1 MVRYALR
8 IEYDGTPFVGWQI
21 QAEGL
26 TVQGCLVEAI
36 ARMSGERVNVQ
47 GAGRTDSGV
56 HALGQVAHFDLVRP
70 FAPGKV
76 QDALNYHLKPAP
88 IAITAC
94 REVPSTFDARRTASA
109 RRYLYRILPRR
120 APPVMA
126 TGRVWWVPIA
136 LDAQQMHAAAQRLTG
151 HHDFTTFRASMCQA
165 ASPMRT
171 LDRLDVAPVGEEVHI
186 VAQSRSFLHNQVRSL
201 VGSLKLVGEGR
212 WSGNDLRAALDAA
225 NRTRCGPVAPP
236 DGLYLTDVVY
246 GDHDV
251 FG

>member
-1 MVRYALR
+1 MTRFALR

-26 TVQGCLVEAI
+26 TVQGCLVDAI
-36 ARMSGERVNVQ
+36 ARMSGERVMVQ

-56 HALGQVAHFDLVRP
+56 HALGQVAHFDLEKS

-76 QDALNYHLKPAP
+76 MDALNYHLKPNP

-94 REVPSTFDARRTASA
+94 SVVAQTFDARRSGTQ

-120 APPVMA
+120 APPVMVA
-126 TGRVWWVPIA
+126 DRVWWVPVG
-136 LDAQQMHAAAQRLTG
+136 LDADAMQRAAQRLTG

-165 ASPMRT
+165 TSPMRT
-171 LDRLDVAPVGEEVHI
+171 LDRLDVAQVGDEVHI
-186 VAQSRSFLHNQVRSL
+186 VAASRSFLHNQVRSL

-212 WSGNDLRAALDAA
+212 WSADELRAALDAA
-225 NRTRCGPVAPP
+225 DRTRCGPVAPP
-236 DGLYLTDVVY
+236 TGLYLTDVIY
-246 GDHDV
+246 GDQRV
-251 FG
+251 F